1 MDKRSEYSVDD
12 ILLEYEL
19 KQQKQKQQQA
29 SAAPKS
35 AAERFAQPKEES
47 AKTPKSSKATPPKD
61 DTAELPVVRPQ
72 AVKAAKPVEP
82 DTTEIPAVK
91 AASADDEGD
100 TVQLGPLRPVKTV
113 SEPEKVVSVSTHTRV
128 LTVEEPALSGDT
140 GELPSQGQLEGQL
153 VMENFLPET
162 MNEQELREELHR
174 RRQEKVDGFRII
186 EGGKQPFKLVGDE
199 EGDVADEEEDDTAP
213 ETAEQEED
221 ADEESDDLL
230 EDFNEYAEADAIRSE
245 LVYRRRMGAIGMI
258 ATAGMEAVLILLTV
272 LYQWGWL
279 AFASP
284 AVLTALHAAVLVGM
298 LCLNNTMIGA
308 GLKSLL
314 KGRADSDSPAAV
326 CGVIGLIYTVAQF
339 ASLADVAAG
348 SALFLSAAAGLGVL
362 AGAVGRQVQIMRI
375 SRNFS
380 FVAGTK
386 NTKYA
391 ASFIDDEKTAM
402 EIGKPADIDGIPS
415 IVYYRKAPFL
425 TRFLEYSYGADPA
438 DRMMRWFVPL
448 SLGVSLLC
456 AVGYGLLFPAH
467 AWKAPTVFVSSVLAT
482 MPVWALFVSQRT
494 MGRSSKK
501 ALKSGAMIGGFAA
514 AERFGRRV
522 KYTVVEAA
530 ELFPKDQVKL
540 HGIKTFS
547 GTRIDDAIIDAAAVE
562 IAAGGP
568 LSPIFHR
575 LIENRTDILR
585 EVDSL
590 AYEQD
595 MGLSGWVGGR
605 RVLIGNRRLLKNHG
619 VDVPEKDYEARYCK
633 DGRNIVYLSTGGEL
647 SAMFVVSYL
656 AAPAIKEQVKA
667 LVREHITLLVRTCDP
682 NITASLVEEVMELP
696 SLSVD
701 VMSAAEGR
709 AYGTLLRSQE
719 TERADAML
727 ACGGRGLSKMFAVVQ
742 CRRLRRGAWAGLVA
756 LAAAGIA
763 MMAFAAFVTATTGLV
778 LTPMSLVGVMIAFG
792 IVGWMI
798 PKMMKA

>member
-19 KQQKQKQQQA
+19 KQQKEKQQA
-29 SAAPKS
+29 TAAPKS
-35 AAERFAQPKEES
+35 AAERFAETVTPAKASKSAATTFKKE
-47 AKTPKSSKATPPKD
+47 
-61 DTAELPVVRPQ
+61 DTAELPAVKPQ
-72 AVKAAKPVEP
+72 AVRAARPAEP
-82 DTTEIPAVK
+82 DTTELPAVK
-91 AASADDEGD
+91 AASSEDEGD
-100 TVQLGPLRPVKTV
+100 TVQLGPLRPVKKIK
-113 SEPEKVVSVSTHTRV
+113 EPEKVVAVSTHTRV
-128 LTVEEPALSGDT
+128 LTVEEPVSSGDT
-140 GELPSQGQLEGQL
+140 GELPSPDQLEGQM
-153 VMENFLPET
+153 VMENFLPDT
-162 MNEQELREELHR
+162 MDEQELREELHR

-186 EGGKQPFKLVGDE
+186 EGGKQPFKLLGEE
-199 EGDVADEEEDDTAP
+199 EGDGEDDVVEEDVDP
-213 ETAEQEED
+213 ENDEQEDD
-221 ADEESDDLL
+221 AEEAEDLL

-258 ATAGMEAVLILLTV
+258 ATAGMEAMLVLLTV

-279 AFASP
+279 GFASP
-284 AVLTALHAAVLVGM
+284 AVLTALHAALLVGM

-308 GLKSLL
+308 GLKSLF
-314 KGRADSDSPAAV
+314 KGRADSDSPSAV
-326 CGVIGLIYTVAQF
+326 CGVIGLVYTVAQF
-339 ASLADVAAG
+339 AALSDVAAG

-386 NTKYA
+386 HTNYA
-391 ASFIDDEKTAM
+391 AMFIDDEKTAM
-402 EIGKPADIDGIPS
+402 EIGKPADIDGIPP

-425 TRFLEYSYGADPA
+425 TRFLENSYSFDPA
-438 DRMMRWFVPL
+438 DRVMRWFVPL

-456 AVGYGLLFPAH
+456 AVGYGLLFPEH
-467 AWKAPTVFVSSVLAT
+467 VWKAPTVFVSSVLAT
-482 MPVWALFVSQRT
+482 MPVWALFVSQRAL
-494 MGRSSKK
+494 GRSAKK

-514 AERFGRRV
+514 TERFGRRV
-522 KYTVVEAA
+522 KYAVVEAA

-682 NITASLVEEVMELP
+682 NVTASLVEEAMELP

-719 TERADAML
+719 TERADAVL
-727 ACGGRGLSKMFAVVQ
+727 ACGGRGISKMFAVVQ
-742 CRRLRRGAWAGLVA
+742 CRRLRRGVWAGLVA

-763 MMAFAAFVTATTGLV
+763 MMAFAAFVSATTGLV
-778 LTPMSLVGVMIAFG
+778 LTPMALVGSMLAFG
-792 IVGWMI
+792 IIGWLI
-798 PKMMKA
+798 PKLLKA